1 MDVVKCKIV
10 KEFTV
15 FSAGCWRHYV
25 PGDAL
30 DMERA
35 DAAPYVARGLMLI
48 EGDPAPAVK
57 IVNRKAG
64 TSKRAV
70 K

>member
-1 MDVVKCKIV
+1 MDVVKCKVIQ
-10 KEFTV
+10 EFTV

-25 PGDAL
+25 PGNAV
-30 DMERA
+30 DMERT

-48 EGDPAPAVK
+48 EGDPMPAVK
-57 IVNRKAG
+57 IMNKPAGKA
-64 TSKRAV
+64 KKAV